1 MNERVHPAWSLRA
14 FGATR
19 ACVVTIS
26 FAWVVLTTAAAH
38 AQSAPETEVSGAAVA
53 KALETAAPAKA
64 IALAEALADR
74 GAQSP
79 ELAYHRGLAYAQR
92 VATPEEASG
101 DAGQAIAGF
110 LEAEAL
116 GAAGDVVARAEAGLL
131 AVRSHL
137 ARKRSSAG
145 FAPAV
150 EPSPGLV
157 RATLLAVP
165 VSGWLAIAALLGV
178 SSVALAVA
186 AWRAER
192 EHRAARMAAAGLL
205 TALTGVFSLASAS
218 AEAVRRDEAIAVVIA
233 PQAPLV
239 ESGTGALASDE
250 ALPEGLAV
258 RVRAGDGST
267 LTLADRPD
275 RAVRR
280 DQVRVV
286 AAP

>member
-1 MNERVHPAWSLRA
+1 MHPARTSRSRRA
-14 FGATR
+14 SR
-19 ACVVTIS
+19 ACLHALV
-26 FAWVVLTTAAAH
+26 FAAVLLPVAYAH
-38 AQSAPETEVSGAAVA
+38 AQAAPEAEVTGAAVA
-53 KALETAAPAKA
+53 KALEAAAPAKA

-116 GAAGDVVARAEAGLL
+116 GAAGDVAARAEAGLL

-145 FAPAV
+145 LASAV

-165 VSGWLAIAALLGV
+165 VSGWLAIATLLGFA
-178 SSVALAVA
+178 SAAVA
-186 AWRAER
+186 IASWRAER
-192 EHRAARMAAAGLL
+192 EHRAGRVAAAGILI
-205 TALTGVFSLASAS
+205 ALTGVFSLASAG

-233 PQAPLV
+233 PQAPLL
-239 ESGTGALASDE
+239 EAGTGALASDE

-267 LTLADRPD
+267 LTLADRLD
-275 RAVRR
+275 RALRR

>member
-1 MNERVHPAWSLRA
+1 VAFATFASAVVVVVVVGASSPARA
-14 FGATR
+14 EG
-19 ACVVTIS
+19 VTEPDP
-26 FAWVVLTTAAAH
+26 T
-38 AQSAPETEVSGAAVA
+38 GAAVLQ
-53 KALETAAPAKA
+53 ALEAAAPARA

-110 LEAEAL
+110 LEAQAL
-116 GAAGDVVARAEAGLL
+116 GAAGDVGARAEAGLL

-137 ARKRSSAG
+137 ARRRSSAG
-145 FAPAV
+145 LAPAV

-165 VSGWLAIAALLGV
+165 VAGWGAVAALFALA
-178 SSVALAVA
+178 SVAVAIA

-192 EHRAARMAAAGLL
+192 DHRAGRVAAASILI
-205 TALTGVFSLASAS
+205 ALTGVFSLASSA
-218 AEAVRRDEAIAVVIA
+218 AEAVRRDEALAVVVA
-233 PQAPLV
+233 VQAPLL
-239 ESGTGALASDE
+239 EAGTGALASDE

-258 RVRAGDGST
+258 RVRASDGST
-267 LTLADRPD
+267 LTLADRSN
-275 RAVRR
+275 RALRR